1 MKHRG
6 KHSSGVLGRVSETL
20 PWGFTPYPKVAQNKG
35 MPRTHPIS
43 ELQ

>member
-1 MKHRG
+1 MKQRG
-6 KHSSGVLGRVSETL
+6 KHISGLLSRVAEIL
-20 PWGFTPYPKVAQNKG
+20 LWGFTPHPKMTQNKG

>member
-1 MKHRG
+1 MKQRG
-6 KHSSGVLGRVSETL
+6 KHSSGVPGRMAETL
-20 PWGFTPYPKVAQNKG
+20 LWGFTPHPKVAQNKG